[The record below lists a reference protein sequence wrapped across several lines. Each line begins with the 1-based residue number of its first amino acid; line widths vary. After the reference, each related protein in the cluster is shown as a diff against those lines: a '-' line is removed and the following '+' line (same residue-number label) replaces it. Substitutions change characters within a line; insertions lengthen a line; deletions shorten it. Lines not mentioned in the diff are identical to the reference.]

1 MKGSTCEGRVTQ
13 PQVGG
18 QSSHPRAGRAVF
30 RVLCWDMLYHS
41 LMLED
46 APYNLNLEHAWHIL
60 KLDDIAQSLTWGTHY
75 TVSGWGVGHT
85 DV

>member
-1 MKGSTCEGRVTQ
+1 
-13 PQVGG
+13 
-18 QSSHPRAGRAVF
+18 
-30 RVLCWDMLYHS
+30 MLYHS